1 MSKKIIRKKILKLRK
16 LKYSNKYKI
25 NYSKLLNILKIKK
38 IKKGIV
44 GGYFPVNYEID
55 DLGILEKFKLKKY
68 KVSLPLIKKNN
79 KLDFH
84 IWASKDSLKVNS
96 YGIPEPINN
105 KLVYPDILLVPLVAF
120 DRRKFRLGYGG
131 GYYDRYLEKLKKIKN
146 FLSIG
151 LAFDFQKVK
160 RLEIN
165 KFDKKLDL
173 ILTDKK
179 VYK

>member
-16 LKYSNKYKI
+16 LKYSNKFKI

-38 IKKGIV
+38 IKKGII

-55 DLGILEKFKLKKY
+55 DLEILEKLKLKKY

-84 IWASKDSLKVNS
+84 IWTSKDFLKVNI
-96 YGIPEPINN
+96 YGIPEPVNN

-120 DRRKFRLGYGG
+120 DNKKFRLGYGG

-160 RLEIN
+160 RLETN
-165 KFDKKLDL
+165 KFDKKLDV